1 MDQVTVVQ
9 QKVKLCI
16 NCKHLKDIKCHRPDG
31 ISLVTGLPK
40 FSAQYAESERGW
52 DHVGCGKLA
61 KYFELK
67 VEA

>member
-1 MDQVTVVQ
+1 MNEPIKFCKD
-9 QKVKLCI
+9 
-16 NCKHLKDIKCHRPDG
+16 CKHLKDIKCHRPDG